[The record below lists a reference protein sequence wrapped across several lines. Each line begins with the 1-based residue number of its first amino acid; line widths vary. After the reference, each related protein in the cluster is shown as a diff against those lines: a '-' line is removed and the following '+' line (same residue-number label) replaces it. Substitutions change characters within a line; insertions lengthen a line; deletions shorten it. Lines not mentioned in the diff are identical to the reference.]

1 MFITF
6 KKFSTWCVFQ

>member
-6 KKFSTWCVFQ
+6 KPQIWRM